1 MGENSR
7 LKSLIWKVQSFWKMV
22 ITNTLLK
29 TLNKLL
35 ETKILT
41 EFQHSNFKL
50 DRTWAPWFLLYGD
63 SHLIKFE
70 ILGPTLYKLAIKLE
84 YKLEKG
90 IETITWYLFE
100 VWTRNFEA
108 QWNLNSIKY
117 ELVKALHLHL
127 DHFILNILVC
137 LYLSSD
143 CLKTISTFNRWMH
156 KTISDSQPCN
166 SGLQNRKRWPE

>member
-1 MGENSR
+1 MCKQLQPAIFSRFHEIISKVSIESCNFFNFKHCAIGENSR

-70 ILGPTLYKLAIKLE
+70 ILGHTLYKLAIKLE

-100 VWTRNFEA
+100 PEILK
-108 QWNLNSIKY
+108 LNETWI
-117 ELVKALHLHL
+117 
-127 DHFILNILVC
+127 
-137 LYLSSD
+137 
-143 CLKTISTFNRWMH
+143 R
-156 KTISDSQPCN
+156 
-166 SGLQNRKRWPE
+166 